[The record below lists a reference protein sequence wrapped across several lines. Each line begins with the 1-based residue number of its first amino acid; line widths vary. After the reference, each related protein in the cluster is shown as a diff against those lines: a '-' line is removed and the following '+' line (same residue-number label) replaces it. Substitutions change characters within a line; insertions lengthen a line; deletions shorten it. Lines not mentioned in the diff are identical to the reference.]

1 MRKIIISA
9 GHGGSDPGA
18 AANGFIER
26 DLAIELR
33 LLVVQELKNSY
44 KIDALIDPPQ
54 NALAQTLAWL
64 RGKFSD
70 KDILLDL
77 HWNAGGGTG
86 IEVIIPDASSPFERS
101 IAQAFADRISN
112 LTGLKKRA
120 GGVKPESATAR
131 KRLGWMRPQAEN
143 VLIEMCFID
152 NKIDMMAYQNNKIG
166 IAKAIAKVLYEFS
179 NI

>member
-18 AANGFIER
+18 AGNGFVER

-33 LLVVQELKNSY
+33 LLIVNELKTKY
-44 KIDALIDPPQ
+44 GIDALIDSPQ

-64 RGKFSD
+64 RGKFSS

-77 HWNAGGGTG
+77 HWNSGGGTG
-86 IEVIIPDASSPFERS
+86 IEVIIPDVSSSFERN
-101 IAQAFADRISN
+101 IAQVFADRISDI
-112 LTGLKKRA
+112 TGLKKRS
-120 GGVKPESATAR
+120 GGVKPEGATAR
-131 KRLGWMRPQAEN
+131 KRLGWMRPNAEN

-152 NKIDMMAYQNNKIG
+152 SRIDIAAYQNNKIN
-166 IAKAIAKVLYEFS
+166 ISKAIAKVLFEFS
-179 NI
+179 KI